1 MRSSLGRTLAVLSLV
16 ECAFAYEYN
25 ATGLETGTTVVKG
38 IYALVFIALVGLSIL
53 IFAIARGHR
62 VPYIPLLIALIFNIF
77 AVLASIAYD
86 ILAADIDFNDGI
98 PADAFVAT
106 TGINSLFYN
115 WSVAL
120 VFLAFAHLIKVRV
133 DNVVPPSGGQGLN
146 FVWTIAYLAAF
157 VIIFVFA
164 TTTSGLYIDY
174 IRAASGE
181 ELITRREPNQKIDDY
196 NNVYYTFSA
205 VWYASAILLG
215 ALAFF
220 AYNKARRAGAEDKV
234 LKTLLFAAFPVHI
247 LHVIEDIIFT
257 ILWSPSGLKA
267 TFSNRDTIESA
278 ALAEAILYLGLHA
291 ATIAAL
297 LFVGLRRGNWMLP
310 GESNDFQAW
319 QKGQYG
325 GYTGYP
331 VQMGY
336 PAQANYTTQA
346 GYPTQTQYVD
356 NSKVYQ

>member
-16 ECAFAYEYN
+16 ECAFAYEYD
-25 ATGLETGTTVVKG
+25 ATGLETGSTVVKG
-38 IYALVFIALVGLSIL
+38 IYALVFIALVGLSIPVL
-53 IFAIARGHR
+53 AIARGHR
-62 VPYIPLLIALIFNIF
+62 VPYIPLLIALILNIF

-86 ILAADIDFNDGI
+86 ILAADVDSNDDI

-106 TGINSLFYN
+106 TGINSLFYS

-120 VFLAFAHLIKVRV
+120 VFLAFTHLIKVRV
-133 DNVVPPSGGQGLN
+133 DNVVPPSGGQGLS

-174 IRAASGE
+174 VRAASGD
-181 ELITRREPNQKIDDY
+181 ELITRRELNQKIDNY

-220 AYNKARRAGAEDKV
+220 AYNNARRAGVDDKV
-234 LKTLLFAAFPVHI
+234 LKTLFFVAFPIHI

-257 ILWSPSGLKA
+257 ILWSPSGLRA
-267 TFSNRDTIESA
+267 TLSNRDTIESA
-278 ALAEAILYLGLHA
+278 GLAEAILYLGLHA

-310 GESNDFQAW
+310 GESSAW

-325 GYTGYP
+325 GYAGYP
-331 VQMGY
+331 VQMDY

-346 GYPTQTQYVD
+346 NYPTQTQYVD